1 MLCPWRI
8 QTDEITSIAATTNR
22 NILQRGENASVSGHC
37 MYPRILCC
45 NCSVHACIQ
54 RASVCWKSRRIKA
67 TLTNS
72 RYSLR
77 WMVVPHNVQSIIT
90 FNRLQKRWVSFLFF
104 FLSLVSLRVQNSS
117 NRWRCL
123 NFLLVVLSL
132 AELLHWICYF
142 LYKRKCDFS
151 FLNLSTN
158 HRKKYKWWFISL
170 LRVVIT
176 RSIIHGLSR
185 VSTLEHQM

>member
-1 MLCPWRI
+1 MRVCPAI
-8 QTDEITSIAATTNR
+8 
-22 NILQRGENASVSGHC
+22 
-37 MYPRILCC
+37 
-45 NCSVHACIQ
+45 ACI
-54 RASVCWKSRRIKA
+54 REYFVATVPCMHASNVH
-67 TLTNS
+67 
-72 RYSLR
+72 RYAGNLAELKLR
-77 WMVVPHNVQSIIT
+77 WQTRVILFDEWSFPIMFKALSRLIVFKNVE
-90 FNRLQKRWVSFLFF
+90 FLFFF

>member
-22 NILQRGENASVSGHC
+22 NILQRGENASGSGHC

-54 RASVCWKSRRIKA
+54 RASVCWKSRRK
-67 TLTNS
+67 
-72 RYSLR
+72 LR
-77 WMVVPHNVQSIIT
+77 WQTRVILFNEWSFPIMFKALSRLIVFKNVE
-90 FNRLQKRWVSFLFF
+90 FLFFF

-132 AELLHWICYF
+132 AELLHWIYYF